1 MADYYWPENGLT
13 PFAGEMWLQPH
24 TGRSQSPLTNAQ
36 RTYALAQPLWRCRW
50 QIRGGYDGDT
60 GLSGIGLAMDALLA
74 RLAGGQNRVGLWD
87 FRRPDPIGIDA
98 SDVGNVAA
106 SLGDTTMTLTNM
118 PPGETVLAG
127 NYIGGDGRIHIIT
140 EDVDVEMDGTVE
152 VTFKPALNADLLE
165 DTVVFGNP
173 LGWFRLTSDE
183 AGRNPVQVGD
193 AVIYDLEFIE
203 DPLFAPAVEPTAT
216 LRIGGIVILIG
227 GEDVEF

>member
-1 MADYYWPENGLT
+1 MADYYWPTSGLT

-24 TGRSQSPLTNAQ
+24 TGRSQSPLTNAHK
-36 RTYALAQPLWRCRW
+36 TYGLSGDLWRCRW
-50 QIRGGYDGDT
+50 QIRGGYAGAT
-60 GLSGIGLAMDALLA
+60 GLTGIGLAMDALLA
-74 RLAGGQNRVGLWD
+74 RLAGGQSRVGLWD
-87 FRRPDPIGIDA
+87 FRRPDAIGIDA
-98 SDVGNVAA
+98 SDVGNPATSQGA
-106 SLGDTTMTLTNM
+106 TSMTLTGL
-118 PPGETVLAG
+118 PPGGTVYAG
-127 NYIGGDGRIHIIT
+127 NYIGGDGRIHIIK
-140 EDVDVEMDGTVE
+140 EDVVVGVGGTAV

-193 AVIYDLEFIE
+193 AVVYDLEFIE

>member
-1 MADYYWPENGLT
+1 MADYYWPEDGLT

-36 RTYALAQPLWRCRW
+36 RTYALAQPLWRARW
-50 QIRGGYDGDT
+50 QVRGGYDGAG

-87 FRRPDPIGIDA
+87 FRRPDPIGFDA
-98 SDVGNVAA
+98 SLVGNPAA
-106 SLGDTTMTLTNM
+106 SLGDTTITLTDLT
-118 PPGETVLAG
+118 PGETVYAG
-127 NYIGGDGRIHIIT
+127 NYLGGDGRAHIIV
-140 EDVDVEMDGTVE
+140 EDVEVGMDGTAE

-165 DTVVFGNP
+165 NSVVVGKP
-173 LGWFRLTSDE
+173 LTWFRLTSDE

-193 AVIYDLEFIE
+193 AVVYDLDFIE
-203 DPLFAPAVEPTAT
+203 DPLFAPADEATAT
-216 LRIGGIVILIG
+216 LRIGGIIILIG